1 MGKSN
6 EQENSKQSVKSNS
19 LAIADL
25 LVADVFRKN
34 NIDLGKIKNE
44 LSNDKK
50 QMIRNVVNDL
60 TKQVNDYIDK
70 NPKKDKK

>member
-25 LVADVFRKN
+25 LITDVFRKN
-34 NIDLGKIKNE
+34 NIDLGKIKNG

-50 QMIRNVVNDL
+50 QLIRNVVSDL

-70 NPKKDKK
+70 NPKNDKK

>member
-6 EQENSKQSVKSNS
+6 EQENSKQSAKSNS

-25 LVADVFRKN
+25 LIADIFRKN
-34 NIDLGKIKNE
+34 NIDLGNIKSE

-50 QMIRNVVNDL
+50 QMIRNVMSDV

-70 NPKKDKK
+70 NPKKDK